1 MRPASLA
8 RQFSHVQ
15 LTTAVPVS
23 WVAGRWPRG
32 AGAPVCG
39 SMLTIGPEG
48 LGLLVF
54 SKGYVILKL
63 LMGVCV
69 LFLLAHVGTV
79 A

>member
-15 LTTAVPVS
+15 LTTAVLVR
-23 WVAGRWPRG
+23 VAGRWPRG

-54 SKGYVILKL
+54 SKGYVSLKL
-63 LMGVCV
+63 LMAVCG